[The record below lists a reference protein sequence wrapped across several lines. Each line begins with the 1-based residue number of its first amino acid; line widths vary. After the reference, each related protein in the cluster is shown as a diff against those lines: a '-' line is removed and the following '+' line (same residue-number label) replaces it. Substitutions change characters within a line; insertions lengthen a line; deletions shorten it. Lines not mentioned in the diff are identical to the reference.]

1 MSLYGTEQITSME
14 SVANSDHILEM
25 FIVDDVL
32 HGTSDQIHEFVESEQ
47 AKVLQERNVLK
58 RPTLVRLSKK
68 DDEKRRIKLI
78 AYQLAKDA
86 NDPEWTK
93 LEKYQKLR
101 KESINK
107 IMRKYGSK
115 AQRMAKI
122 AQKNYIKTAKKLPA
136 TKMDKM
142 K

>member
-1 MSLYGTEQITSME
+1 MALYGTEQITAME
-14 SVANSDHILEM
+14 SAANSDHILEM

-101 KESINK
+101 KDSIDK

-122 AQKNYIKTAKKLPA
+122 AQKNYIKTAKKLPS
-136 TKMDKM
+136 TKTDKM

>member
-1 MSLYGTEQITSME
+1 MALYGTEQIATME

-107 IMRKYGSK
+107 IMKKYGYK

-122 AQKNYIKTAKKLPA
+122 AQKNFIKTAKKLPA

>member
-1 MSLYGTEQITSME
+1 MALYGTEQISDME

-25 FIVDDVL
+25 FIVDDVM
-32 HGTSDQIHEFVESEQ
+32 HGTSDQIHEFVESDQ
-47 AKVLQERNVLK
+47 AKILQERNVLK
-58 RPTLVRLSKK
+58 KPTLIRLSKK

-78 AYQLAKDA
+78 AYQLAKDS

-101 KESINK
+101 KESIDK

-122 AQKNYIKTAKKLPA
+122 AQKNYIKTARKLPK
-136 TKMDKM
+136 TKSDSM